1 MKINDLKN
9 RDDLAKF
16 LKIELKNLTYILYK
30 KKVENFYET
39 FSIPKKNGEERIINA
54 PKDNL
59 KYILKIL
66 ERKLNKIYNENY
78 CKNRFDNIAQAF
90 RKKKSFITN
99 ASLHRNKKYVIN
111 IDLKDFFDSFHFGR
125 VKGFFEKDKLFLL
138 PEEVSIVIAQLT
150 CYNGKLPQG
159 APTSPVI
166 TNFICRI
173 LDKRIVKLSNKY
185 RLSYTRYA
193 DDLTFST
200 NDFKIEENYET
211 FLEELRKMIKNFGF
225 EINEEKTSFRSNRC
239 RQTVTGLVV
248 NKKVNCKR
256 EYYKKT
262 KAMAHALYK
271 TGEFYIDG
279 QKGTINQLEGR
290 FSFINQ
296 IDKYNNKKNDK
307 NILKG
312 NFNIREY
319 DYKKFLVYK
328 IFLQNDSPLI
338 ITEGKS
344 DVRYLKA
351 ALMNQYKNY
360 SNLIYKQKDEFVFK
374 IKFLKRTNRLLYFF
388 KLSLD
393 GADTNINIYNIYENK
408 DGSLFDLFI
417 KKYKTVPKNPVIII
431 FDNEDSNKKPLV
443 KFLNNVKNKSVPDK
457 LKNNL
462 NACLK
467 ENSNLYIL
475 TNPKICGLQNTEI
488 ENLFTE
494 ETLKTKINGKTLS
507 LKNDYNVDKYYGKE
521 IFSKFILKNYSTID
535 FSNFV
540 PMLDALNNIVLNYNK
555 KN

>member
-16 LKIELKNLTYILYK
+16 LKIELKKLTYILYK

-66 ERKLNKIYNENY
+66 ERKLNEIYNENY

-99 ASLHRNKKYVIN
+99 ALLHRNKKYVIN
-111 IDLKDFFDSFHFGR
+111 IDLKNFFDSFHFGR

-150 CYNGKLPQG
+150 CYHGKLPQG

-200 NDFKIEENYET
+200 NDFKIQENYET

-279 QKGTINQLEGR
+279 NKGTVNQLEGR

-296 IDKYNNKKNDK
+296 IDQHNNIINNK
-307 NILKG
+307 NILDDR
-312 NFNIREY
+312 FNIREY
-319 DYKKFLVYK
+319 EYKKFLVYK
-328 IFLQNDSPLI
+328 LFLQNNLPLI
-338 ITEGKS
+338 ITEGKT
-344 DVRYLKA
+344 DVRYIKA
-351 ALMNQYKNY
+351 ALMKYHERY
-360 SNLIYKQKDEFVFK
+360 PNLIRKEKEKYIFE
-374 IKFLKRTNRLLYFF
+374 IKFLKRSKRLMYFF

-393 GADTNINIYNIYENK
+393 GADTNKNIYYIYEHK
-408 DGSLFDLFI
+408 KGSIYDLFI
-417 KKYKTVPKNPVIII
+417 KKYKIIPKNPVILI
-431 FDNEDSNKKPLV
+431 FDNESNKDKPLK
-443 KFLNNVKNKSVPDK
+443 KFLNVVNNNSISNEVFK
-457 LKNNL
+457 NL

-467 ENSNLYIL
+467 KESNLFIL
-475 TNPKICGLQNTEI
+475 TNPKVENNQNTEI
-488 ENLFTE
+488 EELFLP
-494 ETLKTKINGKTLS
+494 ETLNVCIDGKKFS
-507 LKNDYNVDKYYGKE
+507 LKENYDNTKYYGKDT
-521 IFSKFILKNYSTID
+521 FSKFVLKNYSTID

-555 KN
+555 NN